1 LEPWHHYVKKCGLA
15 CQMMKGTQPSYSY
28 ESEPLMPATSHLNE
42 AIHDHSATSWLL
54 TIWRDSSRTQQSQSS
69 QENHS
74 ADPWI
79 HAQNKC
85 CFKLLE
91 GKVVYY
97 ARKANW
103 YKSLFNKLGES

>member
-1 LEPWHHYVKKCGLA
+1 
-15 CQMMKGTQPSYSY
+15 MKRSTTIQ
-28 ESEPLMPATSHLNE
+28 LPADYLQYGGIPAELSKASL
-42 AIHDHSATSWLL
+42 
-54 TIWRDSSRTQQSQSS
+54 S

-97 ARKANW
+97 ARKAN
-103 YKSLFNKLGES
+103 